1 MPTANVND
9 IQLAYV
15 EEGRGQPVVFV
26 HGGLGDYRHF
36 ARQIAP
42 FAERHRAIAV
52 SCRGY
57 WPNEPLRPDEN
68 ITLDT
73 FVEDIA
79 AFIIA
84 LDAGPVHLVGHSSP
98 GGFGSLRLA
107 QHHPELLRSVVLLEP
122 PAFPLLGVN
131 IPPSPSQLIRLFFR
145 NRRAGVALIRMGLK
159 GMRPAIKAFERGDD
173 ELAVRTFLSANK
185 GTTTFWP
192 TDDLLAQM
200 IANASPLKAQLRSG
214 FPEFS
219 EADARGINVPTL
231 LVSGDRSPV
240 HLTSVTDRLQQLL
253 PNVER
258 LNIADAGHAMF
269 ISHPVEFNL
278 GVIDFIDRHTIN
290 SRSRNRFSASL

>member
-36 ARQIAP
+36 AGQMTA

-57 WPNEPLRPDEN
+57 WPNEPLGPDAE

-79 AFIIA
+79 AFITS

-107 QHHPELLRSVVLLEP
+107 QHYPRLLRSVVLLEP

-131 IPPSPSQLIRLFFR
+131 VPPAPSQLIRLLFR
-145 NRRAGVALIRMGLK
+145 NRRAALSLIRMGAK

-173 ELAVRTFLSANK
+173 ELAVRTFLSVNT
-185 GTTTFWP
+185 GTSTFWP
-192 TDDLLAQM
+192 TDELLAQM
-200 IANASPLKAQLRSG
+200 VANAGPLKAQLRSG

-219 EADARGINVPTL
+219 EDDARGIRVPTL
-231 LVSGDRSPV
+231 LVSGACSPV
-240 HLTSVTDRLQQLL
+240 HLTSVTDRLHELL
-253 PNVER
+253 PDVER
-258 LNIADAGHAMF
+258 LNIEDAGHAMF
-269 ISHPVEFNL
+269 ISHPAEFNR
-278 GVIDFIDRHTIN
+278 GVIDFIDRHAVDPQ
-290 SRSRNRFSASL
+290 SRNLSSASS